1 MTSRSNGRPTAE
13 NVAPTDYDAERACLA
28 AILFGGGVDALRIVE
43 GIIEPRDI
51 HRDTHRWAY
60 EAARAVAGRGD
71 HLDAIG
77 VAHELRRTN
86 RLDDVGGEPWL
97 FGLVNEPV
105 SLTDNAVATYAR
117 RVFASAVRRAA
128 IVVGGDVAAL
138 GYDTSITDPLDII
151 QAAHDTLA
159 RLERRATATRPT
171 VAWVSSTW
179 ADYGRVVGNIEWVWE
194 GWLPRRMVSFA
205 VGSGDAGKSQLA
217 LSLTKTTLYGG
228 QWPDGTSTPAIG
240 EVVWVDTEGSGAIT
254 HERMTRWGIDPRD
267 VLAVRVG
274 DDLLNDV
281 LIDDPVGLAAIER
294 ELQEHHVALVVID
307 SLRGAHRA
315 KEKDDDAMSAIL
327 KSLAALATRYDC
339 AILVIHHV
347 TKKDPREPDVLTPE
361 RVRGSSVIVNM
372 GRSVIGVDIPD
383 PETPSPDNP
392 RRRVFVLK
400 GNIGKKPAPVG
411 MDIGDAGL
419 RFTAD
424 APMPP
429 RPDTALNRAV
439 DFLAARLD
447 RGPVPT
453 TDLERDAAAQG
464 LSAAS
469 INRARK
475 TLGAVA
481 VKDIHGRWLTSLPYK
496 GASD

>member
-1 MTSRSNGRPTAE
+1 MTTPAKPSTAD
-13 NVAPTDYDAERACLA
+13 NVAPTDYAAERACLA

-43 GIIEPRDI
+43 GVVEPRDI
-51 HRDTHRWAY
+51 HRDIHRWAY

-105 SLTDNAVATYAR
+105 SLTPDAVATYAR
-117 RVFASAVRRAA
+117 RVADAAVRRAIITA
-128 IVVGGDVAAL
+128 GGELAAL
-138 GYDTSITDPLDII
+138 GYDTSITDPLERIE
-151 QAAHDTLA
+151 ALRDTLA

-228 QWPDGTSTPAIG
+228 QWPDGTPTLPVGRAL
-240 EVVWVDTEGSGAIT
+240 WVDTEGSGAIT
-254 HERMTRWGIDPRD
+254 YERMTRWGINPSD
-267 VLAVRVG
+267 VLTVRVG

-281 LIDDPVGLAAIER
+281 LVDDPVGLAAIER

-315 KEKDDDAMSAIL
+315 KEKDDDAMSVIL
-327 KSLAALATRYDC
+327 KSLASLATRYDC

-383 PETPSPDNP
+383 PETPDPANP

-400 GNIGKKPAPVG
+400 GNIGRKPAPVG

-419 RFTAD
+419 TFTLD
-424 APMPP
+424 APTPP

-453 TDLERDAAAQG
+453 TDLEREAAAQG

>member
-1 MTSRSNGRPTAE
+1 M
-13 NVAPTDYDAERACLA
+13 
-28 AILFGGGVDALRIVE
+28 
-43 GIIEPRDI
+43 
-51 HRDTHRWAY
+51 
-60 EAARAVAGRGD
+60 
-71 HLDAIG
+71 
-77 VAHELRRTN
+77 
-86 RLDDVGGEPWL
+86 
-97 FGLVNEPV
+97 
-105 SLTDNAVATYAR
+105 
-117 RVFASAVRRAA
+117 
-128 IVVGGDVAAL
+128 
-138 GYDTSITDPLDII
+138 
-151 QAAHDTLA
+151 
-159 RLERRATATRPT
+159 
-171 VAWVSSTW
+171 
-179 ADYGRVVGNIEWVWE
+179 
-194 GWLPRRMVSFA
+194 
-205 VGSGDAGKSQLA
+205 
-217 LSLTKTTLYGG
+217 
-228 QWPDGTSTPAIG
+228 
-240 EVVWVDTEGSGAIT
+240 
-254 HERMTRWGIDPRD
+254 GIDPRD

-361 RVRGSSVIVNM
+361 RVRGSSVIINM

-383 PETPSPDNP
+383 PETPTPDNP
-392 RRRVFVLK
+392 HRRVFVLK
-400 GNIGKKPAPVG
+400 GNIGRKPAPVG

-453 TDLERDAAAQG
+453 TDLESEAQRLG
-464 LSAAS
+464 LSIAS

>member
-1 MTSRSNGRPTAE
+1 MTAKPPADLVPVDIDAE
-13 NVAPTDYDAERACLA
+13 LAVLGSCLLDSANVAPLRAFLQPRDFYRETNGAVFEAILALDERAEPIDFLTVRAELERRDRLDYVGGPPFLA
-28 AILFGGGVDALRIVE
+28 SLINAVPTSIHAAHYARIV
-43 GIIEPRDI
+43 
-51 HRDTHRWAY
+51 
-60 EAARAVAGRGD
+60 AATS
-71 HLDAIG
+71 
-77 VAHELRRTN
+77 LRRV
-86 RLDDVGGEPWL
+86 LI
-97 FGLVNEPV
+97 
-105 SLTDNAVATYAR
+105 AT
-117 RVFASAVRRAA
+117 
-128 IVVGGDVAAL
+128 GGDVAAL
-138 GYDTSITDPLDII
+138 GYDQSITDPLDFIE
-151 QAAHDTLA
+151 AVDKLLA
-159 RLERRATATRPT
+159 RVKQRATNTGPT
-171 VAWVSSTW
+171 VAWTSSTW
-179 ADYGRVVGNIEWVWE
+179 EDYGRVVGSIEWLWE
-194 GWLPRRMVSFA
+194 RWIPRRMPSFI

-217 LSLTKTTLYGG
+217 LNLVKTTLYGG
-228 QWPDGTSTPAIG
+228 TWPDGTPTPAIG
-240 EVVWVDTEGSGAIT
+240 EVIWLDTEGSGAIT
-254 HERMTRWGIDPRD
+254 LERMRTWGIDPRD
-267 VLAVRVG
+267 VIVPRVG
-274 DDLLNDV
+274 DDVLNDV
-281 LIDDPVGLAAIER
+281 LVDDPVGLGAIER
-294 ELQEHHVALVVID
+294 ELQAHPHTALVVID

-327 KSLAALATRYDC
+327 KSLASLATRHDVAV
-339 AILVIHHV
+339 AIIHHV

-453 TDLERDAAAQG
+453 TDLEREAAAQG